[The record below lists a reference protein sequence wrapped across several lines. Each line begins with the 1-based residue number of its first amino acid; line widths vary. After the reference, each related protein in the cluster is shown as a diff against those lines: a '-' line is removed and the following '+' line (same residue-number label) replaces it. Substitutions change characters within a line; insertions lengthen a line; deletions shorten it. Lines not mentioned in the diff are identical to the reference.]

1 MGGWA
6 EKPAASADFPKEST
20 MLRRSLLAASLAL
33 PLAAPAGAQEAAFPN
48 RPMRILLAFAPGGGT
63 DLIART
69 LANAMSPVLGQ
80 PVIVENRPGA
90 GGNLASE
97 AAIQSRPDGYT
108 MLMGNHGPMSV
119 NVSLFP
125 NMRFNPETALEP
137 IGLVADAPLVVVV
150 GPTSRSRNLAELLE
164 EIRAARG
171 NLNYG
176 SASNGSASHLAAA
189 LLLQM
194 TGRQAEHV
202 PFRGAGPAL
211 TDVMAGHLHFM
222 ITTLPSVAG
231 QMTGGQLRA
240 LAVTG
245 ERRMAN
251 YPDLP
256 TVAETVP
263 DYKATAWYGIL
274 VPRGTPAPVKAKIFA
289 AMREALSNP
298 EVIRRL
304 RDEGAEPSDLDG
316 EGFAR
321 LIRWERE
328 RWAQVV
334 RQAGITVD

>member
-1 MGGWA
+1 M
-6 EKPAASADFPKEST
+6 
-20 MLRRSLLAASLAL
+20 RRRTLLAASLA
-33 PLAAPAGAQEAAFPN
+33 APAATLATGLPAAAQDGPFPN
-48 RPMRILLAFAPGGGT
+48 RPVRLLLAFAPGGGT

-90 GGNLASE
+90 GGNIATE
-97 AAIQSRPDGYT
+97 TAAGARPDGYT

-119 NVSLFP
+119 NVSLFR
-125 NMRFNPETALEP
+125 NMRVNPETALEP
-137 IGLVADAPLVVVV
+137 IGLVADAPLIVVV
-150 GPTSRSRNLAELLE
+150 GPKSRARTLRELLE

-171 NLNYG
+171 NITYG

-194 TGRQAEHV
+194 TGLEAEHV

-211 TDVMAGHLHFM
+211 TDVVAGHLHFM
-222 ITTLPSVAG
+222 ITTLPSVVG
-231 QMTGGQLRA
+231 LLQGGQLRP

-245 ERRMAN
+245 DARMTLF
-251 YPDLP
+251 PDIP

-263 DYKATAWYGIL
+263 NYKATAWYGLL
-274 VPRGTPAPVKAKIFA
+274 VPRGTPEPVKARLA
-289 AMREALSNP
+289 GAMREALANP

-304 RDEGAEPSDLDG
+304 RDEGAEPSTLDG
-316 EGFAR
+316 PSFAQ

-328 RWAQVV
+328 RWAEVV
-334 RQAGITVD
+334 RQARITVD

>member
-1 MGGWA
+1 M
-6 EKPAASADFPKEST
+6 
-20 MLRRSLLAASLAL
+20 RRRTLLAASLA
-33 PLAAPAGAQEAAFPN
+33 APAATLATGLPAAAQDGPFPN
-48 RPMRILLAFAPGGGT
+48 RPVRLLLAFAPGGGT

-90 GGNLASE
+90 GGNIATE
-97 AAIQSRPDGYT
+97 TAAGARPDGYT

-119 NVSLFP
+119 NVSLFR
-125 NMRFNPETALEP
+125 NMRVNPETALEP
-137 IGLVADAPLVVVV
+137 IGLVADAPLIVVV
-150 GPTSRSRNLAELLE
+150 GPKSRARTLRELLE

-171 NLNYG
+171 NITYG

-194 TGRQAEHV
+194 TGLEAEHV

-211 TDVMAGHLHFM
+211 TDVVAGHLHFM
-222 ITTLPSVAG
+222 ITTLPSVVG
-231 QMTGGQLRA
+231 LLQGGQLRP

-245 ERRMAN
+245 DTRMALF
-251 YPDLP
+251 PDIP

-263 DYKATAWYGIL
+263 NYKATAWYGLL
-274 VPRGTPAPVKAKIFA
+274 VPRGTPEPVKARLAA
-289 AMREALSNP
+289 AMRDALANP

-304 RDEGAEPSDLDG
+304 RDEGAEPSTLDG
-316 EGFAR
+316 PGFAQ

-328 RWAQVV
+328 RWAEVV
-334 RQAGITVD
+334 RQARITVD